1 MPGQPCKAFAL
12 DVCKA
17 SLPYGIRASL
27 AHRID
32 DVGVSVGG
40 DALYLDA
47 ETLYVPQVFCHL
59 VLPFIIGQPV
69 EQRGLDR
76 LVAVEHKAQLV
87 REPCAVNQQVDLLM
101 ELDPPNGTAVKVLV
115 EPSTQLPRAVS
126 A

>member
-27 AHRID
+27 D
-32 DVGVSVGG
+32 DVGTTIGG

-47 ETLYVPQVFCHL
+47 ETLYVPQMFCHL
-59 VLPFIIGQPV
+59 VLPFIISQPE

-115 EPSTQLPRAVS
+115 EPSRQLPRAVS